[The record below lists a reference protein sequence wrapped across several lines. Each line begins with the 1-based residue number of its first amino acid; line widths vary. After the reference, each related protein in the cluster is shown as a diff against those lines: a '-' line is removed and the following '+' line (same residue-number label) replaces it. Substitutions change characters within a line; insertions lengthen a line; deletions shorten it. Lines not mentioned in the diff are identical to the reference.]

1 MSAINVAARRL
12 LVVFGGIEGTVPED
26 LVHAAKVSIVVRCTA
41 LAVCTL
47 EAQYRIDY
55 GALSH
60 ILNTLYG
67 LGLISIGL
75 YVYHLIRRSG
85 TVRPSWMLVLSA
97 IDVAAVS
104 FSTSLSGGY
113 NSPYFPLYYLS
124 LAIFAWVFTSP
135 RMILPWTTGVCAIY
149 IGLSMTVGPGLDFSA
164 KAEQGMFY
172 RIVSFYAVAIL
183 VGVVAGFERARG
195 RRALE
200 RERELQRQR
209 VELSQSIHDTAAQWA
224 YMTSLGVEGAIE
236 LAKESDEPLKERLR
250 LVADLSRSAMWDLRH
265 AIDGGQ
271 IFRGDELGEVLEAHA
286 ATFTAI
292 SSIPAE
298 LIQRGREPLLSTVNK
313 SLLFSIAHNSLTN
326 VLRHAGASNVVI
338 NVDYGD
344 DQLRL
349 SVSDNGKGLPPD
361 YEARGHGF
369 RNMRADAERMGG
381 SLQVVSE
388 GPGGGT
394 TVACVVPRQALKGW

>member
-1 MSAINVAARRL
+1 M
-12 LVVFGGIEGTVPED
+12 
-26 LVHAAKVSIVVRCTA
+26 
-41 LAVCTL
+41 
-47 EAQYRIDY
+47 
-55 GALSH
+55 LS
-60 ILNTLYG
+60 
-67 LGLISIGL
+67 S
-75 YVYHLIRRSG
+75 
-85 TVRPSWMLVLSA
+85 

-149 IGLSMTVGPGLDFSA
+149 IGLSMAVGPGLDFSA

-338 NVDYGD
+338 EVDYGD
-344 DQLRL
+344 DQLGL
-349 SVSDNGKGLPPD
+349 SVSDDGKGLPPD

-369 RNMRADAERMGG
+369 RNMRADAQRMGG
-381 SLQVVSE
+381 SLQVTSG